1 MEKNRKP
8 HRRKTAISIIV
19 FICAF
24 VIAFAIAFYA
34 SRQYFSKDR
43 VSELQQTVDEMNR
56 KTPMEVDEI
65 TRLDSVA
72 AKGDSDIFYYYTL
85 PETEIAEINADT
97 INKYVRPVII
107 DNAKNN
113 PGLEIL
119 RKKKIT
125 MNYLYYDKNGEFIEE
140 VAVRPDMYQ

>member
-8 HRRKTAISIIV
+8 AKRKTAISILI

-24 VIAFAIAFYA
+24 AIAFAIAFYA
-34 SRQYFSKDR
+34 SRQYFSKDQE
-43 VSELQQTVDEMNR
+43 SELQQTVDEMNR
-56 KTPMEVDEI
+56 KTPMKVDEI

-72 AKGDSDIFYYYTL
+72 ARGNTDILYYYTL

-107 DNAKNN
+107 DNAKSN
-113 PGLEIL
+113 PGLEIF

-140 VAVRPDMYQ
+140 VAVRPEMYQ